1 MCTYYKALHKITS
14 HCVVSN
20 ANPSSHKPKPVRISA
35 EDRTSLKIIHAWAYV
50 LFPLLNF
57 SHQSRQ
63 SRHQI
68 YLPKRIFVT
77 HCEQQTEITN
87 FSCICT
93 NGTSP
98 PDIAKYIN
106 TVPNNICSANFAQ
119 CRIDTPGSQ
128 TCTTCGTL
136 NPTNIPRSTV
146 SSTIASTQSTT
157 ASPSGTATS
166 SASAKGGAG
175 RKTFEGG
182 ALVGFLTALGIF
194 L

>member
-1 MCTYYKALHKITS
+1 MLG
-14 HCVVSN
+14 
-20 ANPSSHKPKPVRISA
+20 
-35 EDRTSLKIIHAWAYV
+35 RTSSS
-50 LFPLLNF
+50 LLNF
-57 SHQSRQ
+57 SHQTRQ

-68 YLPKRIFVT
+68 YLSGRNLVT
-77 HCEQQTEITN
+77 HCEQQTDITN
-87 FSCICT
+87 YSCVCT

-136 NPTNIPRSTV
+136 NPTDIPKSIV
-146 SSTIASTQSTT
+146 SSTIASSTQS
-157 ASPSGTATS
+157 ATATPTGAATTNA
-166 SASAKGGAG
+166 SASGGAG

-182 ALVGFLTALGIF
+182 ALVGLLTALGII